1 MARCFPSLLVFA
13 FVAVGCTRTGSSSVD
28 PSERT
33 LGAASHVGSAS
44 AQSYA
49 EFDEAG
55 TPLAIGLVM
64 SPNFFD
70 ELPVAPSDLHYCF
83 DRDGDGTVDPSAE
96 CLREH
101 GWAIPLPSAVA
112 SRSDIPFKWAGL
124 NWNPVGH
131 IPPGLYDVPH
141 FDIHFYIEPIEKVYA
156 LQPGPCGELVRCDQF
171 EIGTRPVPPNYVAA
185 DYMNVN
191 AVAPAMGNHL
201 IDPTGPEFN
210 GEPFTRTWIYGAYD
224 GRVTFYEEMVTRAF
238 LLERHTEC
246 FDIKSPPAVA
256 IRGYYPTATCYGFD
270 PETGEYTVSLARF
283 QLREASPPEPAPTQV
298 TQGEGMDS

>member
-1 MARCFPSLLVFA
+1 MARTVLPVLVLA
-13 FVAVGCTRTGSSSVD
+13 LIAAGCGANARSVD
-28 PSERT
+28 DQTERA
-33 LGAASHVGSAS
+33 LGALSHVGSAT

-55 TPLAIGLVM
+55 KPLAIGLAFT
-64 SPNFFD
+64 SNFFD
-70 ELPVAPSDLHYCF
+70 ELPAEPSDLHHCF
-83 DRDGDGTVDPSAE
+83 DRDGNGMVDPSAE
-96 CLREH
+96 CLPEH
-101 GWAIPLPSAVA
+101 EWAIPLPSAVA

-131 IPPGLYDVPH
+131 IPPGVYDVPH
-141 FDIHFYIEPIEKVYA
+141 FDIHFYIDPIENVYA

-171 EIGTRPVPPNYVAA
+171 EIGRRPVPPNYVAA
-185 DYMNVN
+185 DYVNVD

-210 GEPFTRTWIYGAYD
+210 GEPFTRTWIYGTYD

-238 LLERHTEC
+238 LLEEHSEC

-256 IRGYYPTATCYGFD
+256 VRGLYPTAICYGFD
-270 PETGEYTVSLARF
+270 PETGEYTVSMERF
-283 QLREASPPEPAPTQV
+283 VLREASPPEPVPAQV
-298 TQGEGMDS
+298 TASK